1 LIVRLPIAWF
11 PVVVGLLLPIPLSA
25 QTAEELDQALG
36 SPAVSYGQAS
46 YFILRSALSGEEADV
61 SPSGAFAI
69 ARNKGWVPKGAA
81 EQDTASLGAVSLLVM
96 RAFDLQGGLM
106 YRLFHRPRHAARELV
121 YLKLLESY
129 SDPARPVSG
138 DRLFRLLSGVLAR
151 NPQDQALGDEAWQVR
166 MEPVVFRP
174 AEEDTPPVDEINAR
188 LASLP
193 ILFAMDSVAL
203 LPEEQRKL
211 DEIGRLLEGA
221 PRRSILVTGHTAIV
235 GNEEGR
241 RTISLWRA
249 QVVAEYLIA
258 QGLCGEDEITIE
270 GLGADQ
276 PVVFDDSDQSANRR
290 VEITI
295 QEGEEEQEGGS
306 IYD

>member
-1 LIVRLPIAWF
+1 M
-11 PVVVGLLLPIPLSA
+11 
-25 QTAEELDQALG
+25 
-36 SPAVSYGQAS
+36 
-46 YFILRSALSGEEADV
+46 
-61 SPSGAFAI
+61 
-69 ARNKGWVPKGAA
+69 ARNKGWVPRRAA
-81 EQDTASLGAVSLLVM
+81 EQDTAPLGAVSLLVM
-96 RAFDLQGGLM
+96 RAFDLKGGLM

-121 YLKLLESY
+121 YLKLLETY

-138 DRLFRLLSGVLAR
+138 DRLFRILSGALAR
-151 NPQDQALGDEAWQVR
+151 NPQDQALGDEAWRVR
-166 MEPVVFRP
+166 MEPVALRP
-174 AEEDTPPVDEINAR
+174 AEADIPPVEEINLR

-211 DEIGRLLEGA
+211 DEIGRILEGA
-221 PRRSILVTGHTAIV
+221 PRRRILVTGHTAIV

-241 RTISLWRA
+241 RTVSLWRA

-270 GLGADQ
+270 GLGADR
-276 PVVFDDSDQSANRR
+276 PLVFDASGQSANRR

-295 QEGEEEQEGGS
+295 QEGGEHTRGER
-306 IYD
+306 IDD